1 MTTAGAF
8 PPSSFFN
15 RKGNPATGDRPNEK
29 HRIYRSL
36 TFRCHRFFLCDF
48 PFILDRTYGGGR
60 PVSSFRRALRFEGD
74 GFMTTLTSTP
84 AATAQQ
90 ASAVAVLPAE
100 DLDCN
105 AGGDCFYC
113 ACPETD

>member
-1 MTTAGAF
+1 MIFLSYWTELTAAEAG
-8 PPSSFFN
+8 
-15 RKGNPATGDRPNEK
+15 
-29 HRIYRSL
+29 
-36 TFRCHRFFLCDF
+36 
-48 PFILDRTYGGGR
+48 
-60 PVSSFRRALRFEGD
+60 SSFRRALRFEGD